1 MMQGI
6 LKRRQRLYYVVAVQ
20 NFDLMSNEFN
30 VDTICKD
37 WKMAIRSV
45 LRPVSTVVLSTLVF

>member
-1 MMQGI
+1 MHDI
-6 LKRRQRLYYVVAVQ
+6 LKRRQRLYFVAAVQ
-20 NFDLMSNEFN
+20 NCDLMSNEFN

-37 WKMAIRSV
+37 WKVAIRSV